1 MFFLIDH
8 QLKIIFGWSAKSG
21 CSHIKKIYWFLKED
35 DIDHKIHINIEYS
48 KLPDNIEL
56 YDIIIICRNPYKRL
70 VSGFLDKY
78 NKIYGECKN
87 TWTYDILTFSMFVDE
102 LIKNDWNVVNKHH
115 FTLQT
120 SEEFNEDIIVK
131 CKKLKI
137 FDIENIDYKYIEELY
152 NKKIPEQLLNFR
164 GGHERRIKEIKFKDD
179 KVYDLDMEIYFN
191 YNVEFYKFYN
201 KQIKNKV
208 YYFYKNDFDFFNKF
222 GFNYENT
229 DLHIN
234 DEN

>member
-137 FDIENIDYKYIEELY
+137 FDIENIDYSYIEMLY
-152 NKKIPEQLLNFR
+152 NKKINNDVLHIKQ
-164 GGHERRIKEIKFKDD
+164 GHERKIYENTINYN
-179 KVYDLDMEIYFN
+179 VYDLEMEEYYENNINYKYF
-191 YNVEFYKFYN
+191 YNNEIKNKIYKFYE
-201 KQIKNKV
+201 
-208 YYFYKNDFDFFNKF
+208 NDFTFLKKN
-222 GFNYENT
+222 GFNF
-229 DLHIN
+229 DFDI
-234 DEN
+234 